1 MVEYAGRP
9 EPGGGVDDDARLMLA
24 FRDGDA
30 SAFDALYRRYG
41 GPLLRHLERIVR
53 RRAVAEELLQETFLR
68 VHRARDRYEPQAR
81 FSTWLYTIA
90 TNLALN
96 ELRRPHVARPHRS
109 TDEPFGDGTLPEL
122 SADRLSSEDL
132 AHARRVGSAIGAAL
146 EAIPARQREALL
158 RTAVDGESYAE
169 IAVALDT
176 TEKSV
181 KALVHRARVAL
192 VDRLPVNLRGGL
204 HGRTGT

>member
-1 MVEYAGRP
+1 
-9 EPGGGVDDDARLMLA
+9 MLA
-24 FRDGDA
+24 FRGGDV

-53 RRAVAEELLQETFLR
+53 QRAVAEELLQETFLR

-96 ELRRPHVARPHRS
+96 ELRRPHLSRPHRS
-109 TDEPFGDGTLPEL
+109 MDAPSGDGALPEL
-122 SADRLSSEDL
+122 IADRLDSADL
-132 AHARRVGSAIGAAL
+132 AHARRVGSAVGAAL
-146 EAIPARQREALL
+146 DAIPARQREALL
-158 RTAVDGESYAE
+158 RTAVDGQSYAE
-169 IAVALDT
+169 IAAALDT
-176 TEKSV
+176 TEQSV